1 MKQATNKKNTA
12 KLTAALFA
20 LILLFPCCMDS
31 GSGGSSSDS
40 SDTIVAPAEPAPDN
54 SDNDDS
60 TDDNGD
66 DSGKTEPAEPDAPEN
81 SDEIYSAD
89 VESSVV
95 VNLDGTCTVYVEN
108 ELAGE
113 NISTSEIKEL
123 IRGRA
128 ELCVADKMSG
138 YGYVSP
144 SIVNLTVKYSVKDSR
159 EISNTEYRTYVLP
172 PLNAVIAIKDG
183 FIYGAGVNLVQNLD
197 AVSRSEQ
204 SGYVEV
210 LISDDGKTIVE
221 GVALESAAVD
231 PEAEYTLKP
240 TGSKVNVIAFIA
252 AKKNLA
258 EKGVKNIT
266 CAYNSSTANFFLDFS
281 ENGFGETI
289 YQKLGIPYGTAT
301 SESNAYF
308 EWDDY
313 GKAFNLPS
321 NYRDYIKTDEYDRH
335 IEIDGVDFLEKPFYY
350 YVWPESYG
358 GNIEC
363 SIPKAFVFGEEVS
376 KVDVSFGKEH
386 NLIDAYK
393 GGIILKN
400 PAAKITSGNIG
411 ETNLTGALCTPTI
424 DYDKKLRKF
433 NENTLISYIY
443 TESNLPNL
451 SFSVNFFNISPEEEN
466 FFDIGIDKLFENYY
480 RNGASDK
487 ISVFNG
493 VFDGKYYLDSGYM
506 YDEAGN
512 YNEGKVYKVDIN
524 VALLMRARFE
534 NIEITGDV
542 TTEKEAT
549 LSVQNV
555 RFSGNVSGLKS
566 LDGDTGIIDFAKVGP
581 KEITA
586 FSAKI
591 IVGGLEN
598 ASKAS
603 ITGKVLDYYNVDESV
618 LSDVDVYST
627 SIKTV
632 YSKGTRSSFKNTWTG
647 TTFKSGSSAST
658 NQAWEKKGRGE
669 TVSDSDLISKLDVKA
684 KADNPLL
691 QKLLDENR
699 PVYG

>member
-1 MKQATNKKNTA
+1 MKQATSKKNTA
-12 KLTAALFA
+12 RLTAALFA

-31 GSGGSSSDS
+31 GSGGSSDY
-40 SDTIVAPAEPAPDN
+40 
-54 SDNDDS
+54 
-60 TDDNGD
+60 
-66 DSGKTEPAEPDAPEN
+66 DSGSNTENNGSWENPDEPDAPEN
-81 SDEIYSAD
+81 PDEIYSAD

-128 ELCVADKMSG
+128 ELRVADKMSG
-138 YGYVSP
+138 YGYITP
-144 SIVNLTVKYSVKDSR
+144 SIVNLTVKYSVKDGK
-159 EISNTEYRTYVLP
+159 ELSNTEYRTYVLP
-172 PLNAVIAIKDG
+172 PLNAVMTIKDG

-221 GVALESAAVD
+221 GVALESASVD

-240 TGSKVNVIAFIA
+240 ISSKVNVIAFIA

-321 NYRDYIKTDEYDRH
+321 NYRDCIKTDEYDRH

-400 PAAKITSGNIG
+400 PAAKITSSNIG

-433 NENTLISYIY
+433 NENTLISYLY

-451 SFSVNFFNISPEEEN
+451 SFAVNFFNISPEEDN

-480 RNGASDK
+480 RKNASDK
-487 ISVFNG
+487 ISMVKAANIPFDAEEYLNG
-493 VFDGKYYLDSGYM
+493 DYM
-506 YDEAGN
+506 YGKDGS
-512 YNEGKVYKVDIN
+512 YNDNAYDIDIN
-524 VALLMRARFE
+524 IALLMAE
-534 NIEITGDV
+534 KLTNNLKNINVSGNLTSDV
-542 TTEKEAT
+542 ET
-549 LSVQNV
+549 SIIPRNV
-555 RFSGNVSGLKS
+555 RFSGDVSGLTFTK
-566 LDGDTGIIDFAKVGP
+566 TGYGLIDFAGVGS
-581 KEITA
+581 KWIA
-586 FSAKI
+586 ALNSKI
-591 IVGGLEN
+591 IVNGVKNDGVEKGIFGY
-598 ASKAS
+598 AVDFS
-603 ITGKVLDYYNVDESV
+603 NVDESLLNQV
-618 LSDVDVYST
+618 SVKATGVD
-627 SIKTV
+627 TV
-632 YSKGTRSSFKNTWTG
+632 YTKTGSFSGSYVTG
-647 TTFKSGSSAST
+647 VHFKSGSSAST

-669 TVSDSDLISKLDVKA
+669 TVSDDKLISKLDVKA
-684 KADNPLL
+684 KVNNPLL

>member
-1 MKQATNKKNTA
+1 M
-12 KLTAALFA
+12 
-20 LILLFPCCMDS
+20 
-31 GSGGSSSDS
+31 
-40 SDTIVAPAEPAPDN
+40 
-54 SDNDDS
+54 
-60 TDDNGD
+60 
-66 DSGKTEPAEPDAPEN
+66 
-81 SDEIYSAD
+81 
-89 VESSVV
+89 
-95 VNLDGTCTVYVEN
+95 
-108 ELAGE
+108 
-113 NISTSEIKEL
+113 
-123 IRGRA
+123 
-128 ELCVADKMSG
+128 
-138 YGYVSP
+138 
-144 SIVNLTVKYSVKDSR
+144 
-159 EISNTEYRTYVLP
+159 LP
-172 PLNAVIAIKDG
+172 PLNAVMTIKDG

-210 LISDDGKTIVE
+210 LISDDGKTTVE
-221 GVALESAAVD
+221 GVALESASVD

-321 NYRDYIKTDEYDRH
+321 NYRDYIKTDKYDRH

-358 GNIEC
+358 GNIDC

-400 PAAKITSGNIG
+400 PAAKITSGNIA
-411 ETNLTGALCTPTI
+411 ETNLTGALNTPTI

-433 NENTLISYIY
+433 NENTLISYLY

-451 SFSVNFFNISPEEEN
+451 SFDVNFFNISSEEDN

-480 RNGASDK
+480 LNGASDK
-487 ISVFNG
+487 ISGFYS
-493 VFDGKYYLDSGYM
+493 VFDGKDYLNGGYM

-512 YNEGKVYKVDIN
+512 YNEGKIYKVDIN
-524 VALLMRARFE
+524 VALLMCAHFK

-542 TTEKEAT
+542 TTEQKAT

-555 RFSGNVSGLKS
+555 RFSGNVSGLNFTATT
-566 LDGDTGIIDFAKVGP
+566 GNGIIDFAKVGP
-581 KEITA
+581 KEIVA
-586 FSAKI
+586 PSSKI
-591 IVGGLEN
+591 IVNGVKNDTNTKIIAGRVVDFSGVEETLLKYLD
-598 ASKAS
+598 ASSSYVRTIYTKS
-603 ITGKVLDYYNVDESV
+603 GSFSGTQHVD
-618 LSDVDVYST
+618 
-627 SIKTV
+627 
-632 YSKGTRSSFKNTWTG
+632 
-647 TTFKSGSSAST
+647 TTFKTGSSAST
-658 NQAWEKKGRGE
+658 NRAWEEAGRNG
-669 TVSDSDLISKLDVKA
+669 TLPSDSLSKLDVKA

>member
-1 MKQATNKKNTA
+1 MKPQTTSKKNTA

-31 GSGGSSSDS
+31 TSGGNSSGYDS
-40 SDTIVAPAEPAPDN
+40 GSDTGNNGSWENPD
-54 SDNDDS
+54 D
-60 TDDNGD
+60 
-66 DSGKTEPAEPDAPEN
+66 PDAPEN
-81 SDEIYSAD
+81 PDDTYSAD
-89 VESSVV
+89 IESLVV

-108 ELAGE
+108 GLAGE
-113 NISTSEIKEL
+113 NVSTSEIKEL
-123 IRGRA
+123 IREKA

-144 SIVNLTVKYSVKDSR
+144 SVVNLTVKYSVKDGR

-172 PLNAVIAIKDG
+172 PLNAVMTIKDG

-197 AVSRSEQ
+197 AVSRGGQ
-204 SGYVEV
+204 SGSVEV
-210 LISDDGKTIVE
+210 LISDDGKTIVD
-221 GVALESAAVD
+221 GVALEAADVD

-240 TGSKVNVIAFIA
+240 AGSKVNVIAFIA
-252 AKKNLA
+252 AKKNLT

-266 CAYNSSTANFFLDFS
+266 CAYNSSTADFFLDFS
-281 ENGFGETI
+281 ESGFGETI
-289 YQKLGIPYGTAT
+289 YQKLGIPYGSAT
-301 SESNAYF
+301 SASNAYF

-321 NYRDYIKTDEYDRH
+321 DYYNCIKTDEYDRH
-335 IEIDGVDFLEKPFYY
+335 IEIDGVDFLEKPVYY

-358 GNIEC
+358 WKPDC
-363 SIPKAFVFGEEVS
+363 SIQKAFVFGEEVS
-376 KVDVSFGKEH
+376 EVDVSFGREH

-400 PAAKITSGNIG
+400 PDAKITSGNIA
-411 ETNLTGALCTPTI
+411 ETNLTGMLYTPTI
-424 DYDKKLRKF
+424 DYDKKFRKF
-433 NENTLISYIY
+433 NENTLISYLY

-451 SFSVNFFNISPEEEN
+451 SFDVNFFSVAVEDCN

-480 RNGASDK
+480 RKNSTDKLLFSKNDTDIFDAKEYLNG
-487 ISVFNG
+487 
-493 VFDGKYYLDSGYM
+493 GYM
-506 YDEAGN
+506 YDKNGN
-512 YNEGKVYKVDIN
+512 YNNNAYDIDIN
-524 VALLMRARFE
+524 TALLMAEKLTREIE
-534 NIEITGDV
+534 NVNISGTITSDKD
-542 TTEKEAT
+542 TTLNPT
-549 LSVQNV
+549 NV
-555 RFSGNVSGLKS
+555 RFSGDVSGLNFTATAGGG
-566 LDGDTGIIDFAKVGP
+566 LIDFAGVGP
-581 KEITA
+581 KKISA
-586 FSAKI
+586 PSAKI

-598 ASKAS
+598 ASETS
-603 ITGKVLDYYNVDESV
+603 ITGNVLDYYNVDESV

-684 KADNPLL
+684 KANNPLL

>member
-1 MKQATNKKNTA
+1 MKPQINTKNTA
-12 KLTAALFA
+12 RLTAALFA

-31 GSGGSSSDS
+31 GSGGSSDY
-40 SDTIVAPAEPAPDN
+40 
-54 SDNDDS
+54 
-60 TDDNGD
+60 
-66 DSGKTEPAEPDAPEN
+66 DSGSNTENNGSQENPDEPDAPEN
-81 SDEIYSAD
+81 PDEIYSAD

-128 ELCVADKMSG
+128 ELRVADKMSG
-138 YGYVSP
+138 YGYITP
-144 SIVNLTVKYSVKDSR
+144 SIVNLTVKYSVKDGK
-159 EISNTEYRTYVLP
+159 ELSNTEYRTYVLP

-252 AKKNLA
+252 AKKNLT

-321 NYRDYIKTDEYDRH
+321 NYRDCIKTDEYDRH

-358 GNIEC
+358 GNIDC

-400 PAAKITSGNIG
+400 PAAKITSSNIG

-433 NENTLISYIY
+433 NENTLISYLY

-451 SFSVNFFNISPEEEN
+451 SFDVNFFNISSEEDN

-480 RNGASDK
+480 LNGASDK
-487 ISVFNG
+487 ISGFYS
-493 VFDGKYYLDSGYM
+493 VFDGKDYLNGGYM

-512 YNEGKVYKVDIN
+512 YNEGKIYKVDIN
-524 VALLMRARFE
+524 VALLMCAHFK

-542 TTEKEAT
+542 TTEQKAT

-555 RFSGNVSGLKS
+555 RFSGNVSGLNFTATT
-566 LDGDTGIIDFAKVGP
+566 GNGIIDFAKVGP
-581 KEITA
+581 KEIVA
-586 FSAKI
+586 PSSKI
-591 IVGGLEN
+591 IVNGVKNDTNTKIIAGRVVDFSGVEETLLKYLD
-598 ASKAS
+598 ASSSYVRTIYTKS
-603 ITGKVLDYYNVDESV
+603 GSFSGTQHVD
-618 LSDVDVYST
+618 
-627 SIKTV
+627 
-632 YSKGTRSSFKNTWTG
+632 
-647 TTFKSGSSAST
+647 TTFKTGSSAST
-658 NQAWEKKGRGE
+658 NRAWEEAGRNG
-669 TVSDSDLISKLDVKA
+669 TLPSDSLSKLDVKA

>member
-20 LILLFPCCMDS
+20 LILLFLCCMNS
-31 GSGGSSSDS
+31 GSGGSSDY
-40 SDTIVAPAEPAPDN
+40 
-54 SDNDDS
+54 
-60 TDDNGD
+60 
-66 DSGKTEPAEPDAPEN
+66 DSGSNTENNGSWENPDEPDAPEN
-81 SDEIYSAD
+81 PDEIYSAD

-128 ELCVADKMSG
+128 ELRVADKMSG
-138 YGYVSP
+138 YGYITP
-144 SIVNLTVKYSVKDSR
+144 SIVNLTVKYSVKDGK
-159 EISNTEYRTYVLP
+159 ELSNTEYRTYVLP
-172 PLNAVIAIKDG
+172 PLNAVMTIKDG

-221 GVALESAAVD
+221 GVALESASVD

-240 TGSKVNVIAFIA
+240 IGSKVNVIAFIA

-321 NYRDYIKTDEYDRH
+321 NYRDCIKTDEYDRH

-400 PAAKITSGNIG
+400 PAAKITSSNIG
-411 ETNLTGALCTPTI
+411 ETNLTGALNTPTI

-433 NENTLISYIY
+433 NENTLISYLY

-451 SFSVNFFNISPEEEN
+451 SFDVNFFNISPEEDN

-480 RNGASDK
+480 NKNSTDKLLGFSKNDNNTFDAKEYLNGD
-487 ISVFNG
+487 
-493 VFDGKYYLDSGYM
+493 YM
-506 YDEAGN
+506 YDKNGN
-512 YNEGKVYKVDIN
+512 YNNNAYGVDIN
-524 VALLMRARFE
+524 IALLMAEKLTREIE
-534 NIEITGDV
+534 NVNISGTITSDKD
-542 TTEKEAT
+542 TT
-549 LSVQNV
+549 LNPSNV
-555 RFSGNVSGLKS
+555 RFSGNVSGLNFTATS
-566 LDGDTGIIDFAKVGP
+566 GSGLIDFAGVGP
-581 KEITA
+581 KEIVA
-586 FSAKI
+586 PSSKI
-591 IVGGLEN
+591 IVNGVKNDTNTKIIAGRVVDFSGVEETLLKYLD
-598 ASKAS
+598 ASSSYVRTIYTKS
-603 ITGKVLDYYNVDESV
+603 GSFSGTQHVD
-618 LSDVDVYST
+618 
-627 SIKTV
+627 
-632 YSKGTRSSFKNTWTG
+632 
-647 TTFKSGSSAST
+647 TTFKTGSSAST
-658 NQAWEKKGRGE
+658 NRAWEEAGRNG
-669 TVSDSDLISKLDVKA
+669 TLPSDSLSKLDVKA